1 MTSRPFIAAAIA
13 AFLFALFP
21 APADAGVI
29 NRACHMDAEGAMALE
44 TAACAAAMLDPA
56 TEERIKA
63 FGG

>member
-1 MTSRPFIAAAIA
+1 MSYQE
-13 AFLFALFP
+13 LALRARLALP
-21 APADAGVI
+21 YEQACNIKRVI

-44 TAACAAAMLDPA
+44 TAACTAAMLDPE